1 MEGAH
6 PFFLSSLEFSA
17 NVSLLSS
24 SGHFGKSMLVYLLV
38 HAREDD
44 NVSYF

>member
-24 SGHFGKSMLVYLLV
+24 LGKSMLVYLLV
-38 HAREDD
+38 HAREDE
-44 NVSYF
+44 NVSCF